1 MKEILIKFKRWITH
15 YYQNNNDDDD
25 DDDVDKYIVINLQL
39 FQK

>member
-25 DDDVDKYIVINLQL
+25 VDKYIIINLQL